1 MYEARPAVPGDLDQV
16 VALLEQMD
24 RALGVPFDPMREFFT
39 WIWSLPWTDLDRDTR
54 VILEAGT
61 VVAFGQGTWQTDR
74 GGPLTLL
81 VRVHPD
87 HQGAGLGASLLSWG
101 EALSRE
107 RGAEGIRTDVVDQDE
122 PGHRLL
128 GEFGY
133 RQVRSSFTMTKEFAA
148 NESAGVVPAGVTIRS
163 YADADERVLFDVHE
177 ASFADHWGQRVSSF
191 ETFTEALHGEDW
203 DPSLVFLA
211 EADDGVVGHVVSFA
225 FEDEGYV
232 ALLGVLPAWRGRGI
246 GGILLRRSFAE
257 LAARGKRRARLEVDA
272 ANPHGAVALYEGAGM
287 EVHRRYD
294 IFDLGTEALP

>member
-1 MYEARPAVPGDLDQV
+1 
-16 VALLEQMD
+16 
-24 RALGVPFDPMREFFT
+24 
-39 WIWSLPWTDLDRDTR
+39 
-54 VILEAGT
+54 
-61 VVAFGQGTWQTDR
+61 
-74 GGPLTLL
+74 
-81 VRVHPD
+81 VHPD

-107 RGAEGIRTDVVDQDE
+107 RGAEGVRTDVVDQDE